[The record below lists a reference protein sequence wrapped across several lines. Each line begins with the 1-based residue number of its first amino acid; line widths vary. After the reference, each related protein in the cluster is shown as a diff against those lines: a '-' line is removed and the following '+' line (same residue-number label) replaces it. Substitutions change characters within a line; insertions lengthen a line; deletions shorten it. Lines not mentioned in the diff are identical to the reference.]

1 MNNWIMPMAFIV
13 FGLVVA
19 GFTFVSADLGD
30 DGAAASETTYQ
41 GCDGTGCPYAD
52 KGGCTAG
59 ANCGN
64 PGCAAAQGAG
74 GCGCG
79 AR

>member
-1 MNNWIMPMAFIV
+1 MNNWIMPMVFIV

-30 DGAAASETTYQ
+30 DGATVEEPAQ
-41 GCDGTGCPYAD
+41 GCAAGGCAFAD

-59 ANCGN
+59 ANCGAS
-64 PGCAAAQGAG
+64 GCAAAQGAKR
-74 GCGCG
+74 CGCG
-79 AR
+79 AK